1 MNPSRLLVIVPA
13 PLHGAPDTPARLP
26 RKVLRP
32 LAGRPLLEHVVS
44 TAAGVV
50 DHRSQIVVVSED
62 DEVALVAERLGCKA
76 VVDERSTKNGE
87 TWDRLLYDIVI
98 GEERNGAAFD
108 AVLLLRPSAPLIIPA
123 DVRGAV
129 EMMVGD
135 SYDSVLSAT
144 EETHHAWARVNG
156 RYVPDF
162 GVLPQG
168 ERPGELYRETGAFVV
183 SRRDAIREDR
193 FVGANVG
200 LSLVPASRAIDITS
214 PHEWWI
220 CERLKQRRRLVFVV
234 AGNTSI
240 GMGHIYRSLQL
251 AHEINN
257 HEVSFVCLA
266 DSRLAHD
273 VISAGGYLSVL
284 AQPGEALESTV
295 LAQAPDMVVN
305 DFLDT
310 TAEYVQSLRD
320 AGAKVVNFE
329 DLGSGAAIA
338 DLVVN
343 ELYMQQSPLP
353 NHRVGPGYFCIRE
366 EFLSARPSPP
376 RDPAREVLITYG
388 GTDSENLT
396 ARTLQVIWPE
406 AARRGMRGSIVTGI
420 GYEHE
425 TELVRVLASINS
437 DDVRLANG
445 TKRMSDFMERADIA
459 FSGSGRTLF
468 ELATM
473 RVPAVVMACNA
484 REEQH
489 PFASSHSGFRYL
501 GRHDH
506 VSDDDLRKAFTDLA
520 DNPEERRSMYHEL
533 SRFDFQHG
541 KQRVVSE
548 LSATLGVA
556 LR

>member
-320 AGAKVVNFE
+320 AGAQVVNFE

-406 AARRGMRGSIVTGI
+406 AARRGMRVSIVTGI